1 MYHKLETQQATTT
14 TELDE
19 NNEVVK
25 AAARLAGVSVQ
36 AVLAHYL
43 RMSYLENNTQTH
55 ASGFRGISLGRVELP
70 VMNRGVV
77 HKDGWRAATIGPDAI
92 VPKLPRG
99 QVAVS
104 VSEEMA
110 REAGN
115 IVDDEAAL
123 KYTYGIA
130 WSDED
135 QEYVGTCVQFPGL
148 SWLAKDRDEALDG
161 IKQLVKEEQRHI
173 DVATL
178 QEFMGAMPEGEAK

>member
-1 MYHKLETQQATTT
+1 MYHKLETQQVAATT

-19 NNEVVK
+19 NSEVVK

-36 AVLAHYL
+36 AVLAQYR
-43 RMSYLENNTQTH
+43 RMSYLENTTTTH

-77 HKDGWRAATIGPDAI
+77 HKDGWRAATIGEDSL

-104 VSEEMA
+104 VSEDMA

-115 IVDDEAAL
+115 IVDDEAVL
-123 KYTYGIA
+123 
-130 WSDED
+130 
-135 QEYVGTCVQFPGL
+135 
-148 SWLAKDRDEALDG
+148 
-161 IKQLVKEEQRHI
+161 EQRRG
-173 DVATL
+173 DVVVL
-178 QEFMGAMPEGEAK
+178 QEFMGAMPSGKR